1 MEKSDREERDKCP
14 GAGILSKEIYVIYWR
29 DYNILIGSAEIK
41 IFRWN
46 KFELQAW
53 NQLRDKL

>member
-1 MEKSDREERDKCP
+1 VEKSDREKRDKCP

-29 DYNILIGSAEIK
+29 DYNILIGSEEIK

-46 KFELQAW
+46 KIESQAW
-53 NQLRDKL
+53 N

>member
-1 MEKSDREERDKCP
+1 VEKSDREERDKCP